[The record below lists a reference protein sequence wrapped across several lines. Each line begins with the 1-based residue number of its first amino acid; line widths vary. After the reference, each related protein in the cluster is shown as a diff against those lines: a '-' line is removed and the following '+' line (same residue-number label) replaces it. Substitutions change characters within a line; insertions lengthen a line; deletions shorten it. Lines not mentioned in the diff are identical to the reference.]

1 MTEPTIQP
9 EHPKTRLQG
18 RVAVA
23 YWLLAGLVYALM
35 GMLYPP
41 LFLLGFQESII
52 AVYLVTALAPV
63 VIRRFR

>member
-1 MTEPTIQP
+1 MPEETIQP

-23 YWLLAGLVYALM
+23 YWLLVGLIYAVV

-41 LFLLGFQESII
+41 AFLLGFQESIVF
-52 AVYLVTALAPV
+52 VYVVTAVAPL